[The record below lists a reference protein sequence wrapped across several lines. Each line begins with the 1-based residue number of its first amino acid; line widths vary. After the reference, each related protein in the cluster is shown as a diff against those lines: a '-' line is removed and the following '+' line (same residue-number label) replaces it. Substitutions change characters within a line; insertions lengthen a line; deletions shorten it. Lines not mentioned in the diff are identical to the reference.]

1 MTTLSEDGVET
12 ICGHFCR
19 NLSREKLTKQLSSL
33 EDVCDG
39 NHASDAL
46 CWNLTTAAGS
56 WLIAAQRRLSFVALE
71 SCYVNYCEFFS
82 RNTSLVLGQ
91 KTPFL
96 PTKTYFVLWRILSAK
111 TLFWHCKKLTVVDI
125 TSTILDYKRWA
136 RSWTRFLG
144 SQPAGDLVINTAEC
158 CHYFPEGLQ
167 LPSRSKSITVPWPV
181 PNYTAWWQRHT
192 GVSSLRKA
200 STQWCPA
207 RTRAR
212 DLWIASPLPCQ

>member
-111 TLFWHCKKLTVVDI
+111 TLFWHCKKTH
-125 TSTILDYKRWA
+125 SSWHYKYH
-136 RSWTRFLG
+136 TR
-144 SQPAGDLVINTAEC
+144 
-158 CHYFPEGLQ
+158 LQ
-167 LPSRSKSITVPWPV
+167 AL
-181 PNYTAWWQRHT
+181 
-192 GVSSLRKA
+192 
-200 STQWCPA
+200 STQLNPVSWQSARRWLSHKHGGMLPLLSGRPAVTFPVEEHHCPLA
-207 RTRAR
+207 GTKLYCLVTEAHR
-212 DLWIASPLPCQ
+212 CK